1 MPASAGPLT
10 IHHVNPRPPRP
21 RRLLV
26 ALAGLALAATA
37 CGSTVPKAELQAALA
52 NGGQNGGLGTGGS
65 TGAATG
71 TTGLGGTGTA
81 GTTGLTTGTT
91 GVTTGTTG
99 LTSGG
104 PLGPG
109 ITATTINI
117 GVIHVKNSAA
127 GNAALG
133 VAGTEVD
140 DQTPYRVVLDDINS
154 HGGVA
159 GRKLKTVTAVIDTTS
174 SQTIDQ
180 QAQAACA
187 TWTQDNKVFAILGG
201 AQGGI
206 VEECAEKA
214 HAINIIP
221 GGASIPDTFR
231 RYPHYLEIS
240 GMNLVRMGPVTVKG
254 IGAQGYFNGSPK
266 LGIVTWDE
274 PEYHTALADGY
285 LPALRG
291 FHVTPATPIAY
302 IHAPQTYNDLGGM
315 NSDINS
321 AVLRFS
327 GQDIDHVMIID
338 GAAGICAGA
347 CLGYEFLNQ
356 AQSQEY
362 YPRYGFNDY
371 NYADTSVDSLYP
383 HQQLV
388 GSVGVIW
395 SDDDSSH
402 DVGWHTNKARES
414 CYDLMHK
421 HGFDYDATNQNQ
433 TYAVRAAC
441 EMFWFFRDVIAR
453 LPRGATLNN
462 DNFMTSVNQ
471 MGTSFQSLN
480 TYVSRLSAS
489 QHDGA
494 SAVRN
499 EAYFES
505 CKCYK
510 FTSAPYEA

>member
-1 MPASAGPLT
+1 MPRAQL
-10 IHHVNPRPPRP
+10 
-21 RRLLV
+21 
-26 ALAGLALAATA
+26 
-37 CGSTVPKAELQAALA
+37 EAALA
-52 NGGQNGGLGTGGS
+52 NGNSNGGVGGPGGTTGG
-65 TGAATG
+65 TTG
-71 TTGLGGTGTA
+71 TTGI
-81 GTTGLTTGTT
+81 TTGTT
-91 GVTTGTTG
+91 GITTGTAGVTTGTTG
-99 LTSGG
+99 TLSNSG

-109 ITATTINI
+109 LTATTINV
-117 GVIHVKNSAA
+117 GLIHVKNSAA

-133 VAGTEVD
+133 VAGSEVD
-140 DQTPYRVVLDDINS
+140 DQTPYNIVMKDINS
-154 HGGVA
+154 HGGIG
-159 GRKLKTVTAVIDTTS
+159 GRKIVPVWAVFDTTS

-187 TWTQDNKVFAILGG
+187 TWTQDNKVFAIFGG

-206 VEECAEKA
+206 VQECTEKE
-214 HAINIIP
+214 HAINLDVA
-221 GGASIPDTFR
+221 GASVPDDFR

-254 IGAQGYFNGSPK
+254 IAAQGYFNGSPK
-266 LGIVTWDE
+266 LGIVTWDDPSYRE
-274 PEYHTALADGY
+274 AVANGY
-285 LPALRG
+285 VPSLKRIG
-291 FHVTPATPIAY
+291 VSPATPTAY

-327 GQDIDHVMIID
+327 GQHIDHVMIID

-356 AQSQEY
+356 AQSQGY
-362 YPRYGFNDY
+362 HPRYGFNDY

-383 HQQLV
+383 HQQLP

-395 SDDDSSH
+395 SDDDASH
-402 DVGWHTNKARES
+402 DVGWHTNKARDS
-414 CYDLMHK
+414 CYALMHK
-421 HGFDYDATNQNQ
+421 NGFDYDATNQNQ
-433 TYAVRAAC
+433 TFAIRNAC
-441 EMFWFFRDVIAR
+441 ELFWFMRDVVAKM
-453 LPRGATLNN
+453 GKVTLNN
-462 DNFMTSVNQ
+462 DNFMAAVGQ

-480 TYVSRLSAS
+480 TYVSRLSPS

-505 CKCYK
+505 CTCYK
-510 FTSAPYEA
+510 FTSSPHEV